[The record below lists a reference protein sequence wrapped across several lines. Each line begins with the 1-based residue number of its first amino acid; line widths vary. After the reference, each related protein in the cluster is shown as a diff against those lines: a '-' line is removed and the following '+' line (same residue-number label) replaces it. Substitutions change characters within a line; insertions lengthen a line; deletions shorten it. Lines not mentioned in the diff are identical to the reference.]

1 MKRSTKIIGAV
12 VLSIS
17 LVTAAGAYATYNHG
31 NGEAHAAF
39 ITSYISSELALDDT
53 QQLQLTALSEQVMSL
68 KDQFN
73 AQGQPLHQ
81 ELEKLL
87 SADTFDQQKAL
98 NMISDKTAFIN
109 QAAPEVIAA
118 FAGFLDGLNT
128 EQKAEVMEFINDRHQ
143 GRGQGWKSH

>member
-17 LVTAAGAYATYNHG
+17 LVTAAGAYATYKHG

-39 ITSYISSELALDDT
+39 ITSYISSELGLDDT

-68 KDQFN
+68 KDQFK

-98 NMISDKTAFIN
+98 NMISDTRPLPRLSLHLPAFSMGSILSKRLKLWN
-109 QAAPEVIAA
+109 
-118 FAGFLDGLNT
+118 L
-128 EQKAEVMEFINDRHQ
+128 
-143 GRGQGWKSH
+143 